1 MKNNSKNSAIVKS
14 IVLAVLGAVV
24 LLGFYLMVTRS
35 HKSPSTEEYILTVID
50 EITTTNLEKNYP
62 ADPRMVVELY
72 GKIMKVMY
80 KEGYTDE
87 QQDRM
92 IEVLGG
98 IMDDE
103 LMANQS
109 NFAKSIKDEVKEKK
123 EGDYSISTYVV
134 QTREPE
140 QVKVGG
146 KKMCTVDCQFYL
158 RKGSTG
164 VPIYYQFVLRR
175 DDNGKWK
182 ILGWEAL
189 DNN

>member
-1 MKNNSKNSAIVKS
+1 MECNYVIEGHNIIKKYKNFTLDVENLKIPKGFATALIGENGAGKTTLLDI
-14 IVLAVLGAVV
+14 LA
-24 LLGFYLMVTRS
+24 
-35 HKSPSTEEYILTVID
+35 
-50 EITTTNLEKNYP
+50 
-62 ADPRMVVELY
+62 
-72 GKIMKVMY
+72 
-80 KEGYTDE
+80 
-87 QQDRM
+87 
-92 IEVLGG
+92 G

>member
-72 GKIMKVMY
+72 GKIMKAMY

-164 VPIYYQFVLRR
+164 VSIYYQFVLRK